1 MDSRHSMYQLLKDTA
16 LATPKRL
23 ALRFMGLGLTYE
35 ALLEQIDRAAAGLDQ
50 EGYCAGDVLT
60 LCLPNVPDAVFLFYA
75 ANKLG
80 IKLHLV
86 HPLTPIKPMR
96 AFLNQTGSK
105 TLFVVDT
112 FHQTYVP
119 LLADWPGRLVLV
131 RPARLLPAFKQLA
144 YRLIHRK
151 RLFPIADLNRTFVAD
166 WLFHVHRETR
176 TVEDAFSPM
185 VLLHSGGTSG
195 QPKTIELSNGAIN
208 ALAKRTDHILSEST
222 YEDMHMLSV
231 LPMFHGFG
239 LCMGIHAMLVV
250 GGVDHLMPKF
260 NADQV
265 VRMIKK
271 NQLHFLIGVPSLFHA
286 LLNHPK
292 FAGSHLRLLRQAYVG
307 GDFVAPSLK
316 DRFNA
321 VMKQHGSQARL
332 LEGYGLTEVV
342 TVCAVNT
349 LKDEK
354 EGTVGRPLPGLRIQV
369 VDTTTRAFLKQG
381 ETGEL
386 VVCGDT
392 MMNGYLGE
400 DEANTSAFLFDSV
413 GGKWVLTGDLGWID
427 EDGYVVFKQRLKR
440 IVKVSGMPVMPSEIE
455 TIAMAF
461 ENIKEC
467 AAIGVPHEEKGSII
481 RLFVSL
487 RNPLL
492 PLKDDTLKASI
503 KAQISVYAVPGD
515 IVILDELPKTIVG
528 KIDVLELSK
537 RP

>member
-1 MDSRHSMYQLLKDTA
+1 MYQLVKDSA
-16 LATPKRL
+16 LATPKRI
-23 ALRFMGLGLTYE
+23 ALRFSGIGLTYE
-35 ALLEQIDRAAAGLDQ
+35 QLHDQIDRAAAGLEQ
-50 EGYCAGDVLT
+50 EGFVAGDVLT

-80 IKLHLV
+80 IKVHLV

-96 AFLNQTGSK
+96 TFLDETGSK

-112 FHQTYVP
+112 FQKTYEP
-119 LLADWPGRLVLV
+119 LLADWSGRLVLV
-131 RPARLLPAFKQLA
+131 RPTRLLSKFKQLA
-144 YRLIHRK
+144 YKLIHRK
-151 RLFPIADLNRTFVAD
+151 RLSPFADPKRTFFAD
-166 WLFHVHRETR
+166 RLFETSRETR
-176 TVEDAFSPM
+176 TIEDANSPM

-195 QPKTIELSNGAIN
+195 QPKTIELSSGAIN
-208 ALAKRTDHILSEST
+208 ALAMRTDHILSEST
-222 YEDMHMLSV
+222 YENMHMLSV

-260 NADQV
+260 QADQAV
-265 VRMIKK
+265 KMIQK

-286 LLNHPK
+286 LLNHPQ
-292 FAGSHLRLLRQAYVG
+292 FAGPHLRYLRQAYVG

-316 DRFNA
+316 ERFNA
-321 VMKQHGSQARL
+321 VMKQYGSQARL

-354 EGTVGRPLPGLRIQV
+354 AGTVGRPLPGLDIQV
-369 VDTTTRAFLKQG
+369 VDVETRAFLNQG
-381 ETGEL
+381 EAGEL
-386 VVCGDT
+386 VVRGDT
-392 MMNGYLGE
+392 MMNGYMGE
-400 DEANTSAFLFDSV
+400 VAATGSAFLFDSEHR
-413 GGKWVLTGDLGWID
+413 KWVLTGDFGLLD
-427 EDGYVVFKQRLKR
+427 EEGYVVFKQRLKR

-467 AAIGVPHEEKGSII
+467 AAVGVPHPEKGNII

-487 RNPLL
+487 RDPQI
-492 PLKDDTLKASI
+492 PLKEDRLTTTI
-503 KAQISVYAVPGD
+503 KSQISVYAVPGD

-528 KIDVLELSK
+528 KIDALALSK